1 MFDLNSIS
9 TLIMPTIL
17 VLCLCVGYIV
27 KNLIP
32 NDSVNR
38 FIPLIL
44 AIVGIAAGV
53 ASALIA
59 GQPVTV
65 DLIVAALV
73 SALASTGV
81 YEQFKKLLGKKT
93 KTTEEAT
100 KE

>member
-1 MFDLNSIS
+1 MFDLSSIS

-17 VLCLCVGYIV
+17 VLCLCVGYII

-44 AIVGIAAGV
+44 AVVGIAAGV
-53 ASALIA
+53 ASALTA
-59 GQPVTV
+59 GQAVTV
-65 DLIVAALV
+65 ELIVAALV

-81 YEQFKKLLGKKT
+81 YEQFKKLMGEK
-93 KTTEEAT
+93 TEEST
-100 KE
+100 EE

>member
-81 YEQFKKLLGKKT
+81 YEQFKKLLGEET

>member
-17 VLCLCVGYIV
+17 ILCLCVGYII

-44 AIVGIAAGV
+44 GIVGIVAGV

-59 GQPVTV
+59 GQAVTV

-73 SALASTGV
+73 SALASTAV
-81 YEQFKKLLGKKT
+81 YEQFKNLLGGKT
-93 KTTEEAT
+93 EETTEE
-100 KE
+100 

>member
-81 YEQFKKLLGKKT
+81 YEQFKKLLGEET
-93 KTTEEAT
+93 ETTEEAT

>member
-53 ASALIA
+53 ASALTA

-81 YEQFKKLLGKKT
+81 YEQFKKLLGEET
-93 KTTEEAT
+93 KTTEELT